1 MTSLSFRDPAAARAG
16 GYVLALATLLIAV
29 GLLFHPVPAGGFEE
43 RPSVLQ
49 NTPWWGPIHVAI
61 AAGFVLCIL
70 GTLLML
76 VAGGSLTRA
85 WTLALAWG
93 AMTVGM
99 VFFTGVALINGW
111 VMHFLVGRGAPATDP
126 VLYDAFNRLLIGY
139 GWLGNPLFLV
149 GLTTLALSEC
159 GVPGSDC
166 PAGSRG
172 WAPRP
177 AYSRGGG
184 GSDPP
189 PDSISWSRSSSRI
202 SRRFSGSATPDGSSR
217 GPRATRAS
225 AAPACDDLHR
235 RSSAPRSPERRRAT
249 RRTWW

>member
-1 MTSLSFRDPAAARAG
+1 MTPLSFRDPAAARAG
-16 GYVLALATLLIAV
+16 GYVLLLATVLIAI

-61 AAGFVLCIL
+61 AAGFVLCVL

-76 VAGGSLTRA
+76 VAGGSLTRT

-99 VFFTGVALINGW
+99 IFFTGVALINGW

-139 GWLGNPLFLV
+139 GWLGNPLFLA
-149 GLTTLALSEC
+149 GLTMLAVTEARRPWSGQPRWLAWLGAVASVLSW
-159 GVPGSDC
+159 G
-166 PAGSRG
+166 RG
-172 WAPRP
+172 
-177 AYSRGGG
+177 
-184 GSDPP
+184 
-189 PDSISWSRSSSRI
+189 I
-202 SRRFSGSATPDGSSR
+202 GSATGLYFLEPLIFANIPAFLWLGYTGWFIARAAR
-217 GPRATRAS
+217 GVHVSTAQ
-225 AAPACDDLHR
+225 
-235 RSSAPRSPERRRAT
+235 SP
-249 RRTWW
+249 